1 METGGRYQR
10 RTRPIMVYPST
21 SSGRVGQNAFVA
33 MLSLAKHRTTNVKL
47 RQQTTVLKGEAKATA
62 ERRFSDVVA
71 DPETPSSPR

>member
-10 RTRPIMVYPST
+10 RARPIMVYPST
-21 SSGRVGQNAFVA
+21 SLGRMGQNAFGA
-33 MLSLAKHRTTNVKL
+33 MLSLAKHYTTNVKL
-47 RQQTTVLKGEAKATA
+47 QQQVTVLKGEKATA